1 MHVVLVIFKWIG
13 IVLLGL
19 VIFLLLALESFD
31 RYLATE
37 KGALWMFRKVDQPK
51 SVRWSAD
58 GTRFLEIGSSEKPPL
73 LFIHGAPRS
82 LFDGLGI
89 ARHSELYDHYRLL
102 LVERP
107 GYGAT

>member
-37 KGALWMFRKVDQPK
+37 EGALWMFRKVDQPK

-58 GTRFLEIGSSEKPPL
+58 GTRFLEIGSSES
-73 LFIHGAPRS
+73 PRRCSVLVFLHSGSRRDRSRRLRWSGS
-82 LFDGLGI
+82 LW
-89 ARHSELYDHYRLL
+89 
-102 LVERP
+102 
-107 GYGAT
+107 